1 MKRALLSLLPLVA
14 CLALVRVASAEAPA
28 DTEPSLYPFE
38 RLVCPDNLLR
48 ACCDFYF
55 PKPQPCVCCYCFG
68 RSNDC
73 YCCKPQP
80 CIDCFRGPYTCDCY
94 CRKPYP
100 NLCRPI
106 FADYFRCV
114 PRSCGCVEKSEP
126 DANTGGESAL
136 VPISYPADRVIPQPT
151 SPVSPVFN

>member
-14 CLALVRVASAEAPA
+14 CLALVGVAFAQAPA
-28 DTEPSLYPFE
+28 DTERSLFPFE

-48 ACCDFYF
+48 ACCDFYC

-94 CRKPYP
+94 CGKQFP

-114 PRSCGCVEKSEP
+114 PKCGGGVESSVEESYA
-126 DANTGGESAL
+126 DSESAL
-136 VPISYPADRVIPQPT
+136 IPVSYPADRVIEHPT
-151 SPVSPVFN
+151 SPVSPDLN